1 MILKRKLTDISNLYY
16 EFIQFRW
23 EEKIKNQNSLIDDMD
38 SKTIEYLNILIKE
51 NKYLNTSL
59 TLLERFLI
67 FLLDF

>member
-1 MILKRKLTDISNLYY
+1 MKQKLTYISKLYY